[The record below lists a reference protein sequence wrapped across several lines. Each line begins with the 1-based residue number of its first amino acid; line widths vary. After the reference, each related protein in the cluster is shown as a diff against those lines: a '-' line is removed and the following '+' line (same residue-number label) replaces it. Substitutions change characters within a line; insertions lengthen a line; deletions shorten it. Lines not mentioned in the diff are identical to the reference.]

1 MDIFYL
7 NQPLNQLVMLVMTLT
22 IGLVEV
28 VVVVVVVETG
38 ITALAPETFIARG
51 IEVSGEIR

>member
-1 MDIFYL
+1 M